1 MDKQKDSKFK
11 KVILLL
17 SILAVILA
25 ILVVLMLIILDPNV
39 SAITFK
45 SSFDDFQ
52 GIMVV
57 AIVLIT
63 LFIVSKNTILGSED
77 TTRILQSL
85 LTKLREQEAQSITMK
100 IPDSEPKQ
108 PVEKQLINNIS
119 ESKKNAERLFSRSGN
134 CLLVGCV
141 ISILGVFVFYLL
153 NMQTSQEATDLT
165 SRLLQI
171 LPRFGVLFFI
181 LSNT

>member
-108 PVEKQLINNIS
+108 PVEKQLINKKTQNYGNKNIRRI
-119 ESKKNAERLFSRSGN
+119 KATGHPDPRRKNKQTEHSHPCRHGN
-134 CLLVGCV
+134 AGTHKQARAGLL
-141 ISILGVFVFYLL
+141 
-153 NMQTSQEATDLT
+153 
-165 SRLLQI
+165 
-171 LPRFGVLFFI
+171 
-181 LSNT
+181 